1 MDRRLLRYARATRTY
16 LAVCGGL
23 GLLGTGLVL
32 GQAALLA
39 TGIAGSFADR
49 GLPPT
54 RLLVGLAVV
63 VAARAAVAWAQEV
76 AAHRAAATVQAELRD
91 RVRTAVAA
99 LGPAA
104 LSGERSG
111 ELTLL
116 LTRGLDGLDAYFAR
130 YLPQVVL
137 AALVPVTVLAVVFP
151 VDPVAA
157 TIMLFTVPLI
167 PVFLA
172 LVGWTTQALHRRQH
186 AVLGRMAQHVLEL
199 IRGLPT
205 LKALGRARDQVA
217 QLRQLGEAQR
227 RVTLRTLRLAFVS
240 SLVLELLATIS
251 VALVAVAV
259 GLRLVGGGLDLR
271 TALFVLILAPEV
283 YLPLR
288 QLGAQHHASADG
300 LAAAEQAFAI
310 LDTPPPRPGHHRP
323 AGPLTLGLA
332 GVTVRYPGRGPA
344 SLAGCSL
351 TVAPGEVVAL
361 AGPSGVGKSTVI
373 ALLLGYV
380 SPDAGHVTVAGVDLS
395 DVDTDWWRA
404 RVAWVPQRPVLFP
417 GTVADNIRLGDPTAG
432 PDRLEAAARATG
444 LVPLLSTVVGDG
456 LSTGERQRVALARAL
471 LRDAPVLLLDEP
483 TANLDGAAEA
493 TLLDAVR
500 LAAHGRTVLVVAH
513 RPALLALADRVVTL
527 TTPAAADPE
536 PDLDPDSDADSNAD
550 SHPDSDADPDH
561 GPLVLSA

>member
-1 MDRRLLRYARATRTY
+1 VDRRLLRYTRATGTY
-16 LAVCGGL
+16 LALCGGL

-49 GLPPT
+49 RLPST
-54 RLLVGLAVV
+54 ALLVGLGLV
-63 VAARAAVAWAQEV
+63 VAGRAAVAWAQEV
-76 AAHRAAATVQAELRD
+76 AAHRAAATVQGELRD
-91 RVRTAVAA
+91 RVRTAVAG

-104 LSGERSG
+104 LAGERTG
-111 ELTLL
+111 ELTML

-157 TIMLFTVPLI
+157 TIMLVTVPLI

-186 AVLGRMAQHVLEL
+186 AVLGRVAQHVLEL
-199 IRGLPT
+199 VRGLPT
-205 LKALGRARDQVA
+205 LKALGRARDQLA
-217 QLRQLGEAQR
+217 QLRRLGEAQR
-227 RVTLRTLRLAFVS
+227 RITLRTLRLAFVS
-240 SLVLELLATIS
+240 SLVLELLATVS

-300 LAAAEQAFAI
+300 LAAADQAFAI
-310 LDTPPPRPGHHRP
+310 LDTAPPPSGTRRPD
-323 AGPLTLGLA
+323 GPLVLDLA
-332 GVTVRYPGRGPA
+332 DVTVRYPGRGAPG
-344 SLAGCSL
+344 LAGFSL
-351 TVAPGEVVAL
+351 RVEPGEVVAL
-361 AGPSGVGKSTVI
+361 AGRSGAGKSTVV
-373 ALLLGYV
+373 ALLLGFLTP
-380 SPDAGHVTVAGVDLS
+380 SAGRVTVGGADLS
-395 DVDTDWWRA
+395 DVDIDWWRT
-404 RVAWVPQRPVLFP
+404 RVAWVPQRPALFP
-417 GTVADNIRLGDPTAG
+417 GTVADNIRLGDPSAGIDRVHAAAATAG
-432 PDRLEAAARATG
+432 LT
-444 LVPLLSTVVGDG
+444 PLLSTVVGDG

-483 TANLDGAAEA
+483 TANLDGPAEA
-493 TLLDAVR
+493 ALLDALA
-500 LAAHGRTVLVVAH
+500 LAARGRTVLVVAH
-513 RPALLALADRVVTL
+513 RPALLALADRVVTVA
-527 TTPAAADPE
+527 PS
-536 PDLDPDSDADSNAD
+536 PDLQVVPA
-550 SHPDSDADPDH
+550 
-561 GPLVLSA
+561 